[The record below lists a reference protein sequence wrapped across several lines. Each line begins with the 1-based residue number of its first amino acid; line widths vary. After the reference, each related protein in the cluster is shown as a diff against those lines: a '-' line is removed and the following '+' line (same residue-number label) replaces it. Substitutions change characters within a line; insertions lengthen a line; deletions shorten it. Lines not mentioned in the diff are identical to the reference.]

1 MIPSACNGNCGRVVH
16 FPSRQKLFQHLREK
30 HGVFG
35 FQRRGRKSRQRRQQA
50 RSPLHVASPLHD
62 APGPKQPRA
71 VSSPHRQWVRTM
83 LPSAGKPSQSS
94 AMGAS
99 SPAIGASSPA
109 MAPEVDAQG
118 TSLEHSATSPEMGVI
133 SPVMASLPPAT
144 GAISP
149 VMAPLSSATGVNSP
163 AMAPPSPVRA
173 PASTF
178 NPPSSEVGAIS
189 PAKASNSLNASVSP
203 ATAPTA
209 AGGLPGSSNEA
220 DWRAVAWASF
230 LSAQSAQPASAWTA
244 AMAPRS

>member
-1 MIPSACNGNCGRVVH
+1 
-16 FPSRQKLFQHLREK
+16 
-30 HGVFG
+30 
-35 FQRRGRKSRQRRQQA
+35 
-50 RSPLHVASPLHD
+50 
-62 APGPKQPRA
+62 
-71 VSSPHRQWVRTM
+71 M
-83 LPSAGKPSQSS
+83 LPSAGKPSQSF

-244 AMAPRS
+244 AMAPPPESKFSRGRGTISSSTAGPHLGSALRLVNHRSSPSLSGGSTGSSDPPSLEKSYTHHSLAAKDELPHQP